1 MAEGER
7 RVRLVRLRPED
18 ASELAAACRA
28 SVELHRPWVSP
39 PIIASA
45 WRRTL
50 ERTSDRHVPLGG
62 RLLDGGQLVAVVNVQ
77 EIVRG
82 LFLSAYLGYEAFVPH
97 TGRGLRRD
105 TLALAVDH
113 CFTEALAG
121 GLGLHR
127 VEANIQP
134 ANDRSIAL
142 VRSLGFRCEGYS
154 PRYLRIAGAWRDHER
169 WAVTTEEWPTPAS
182 SRRTQN
188 SRSSPE
194 SSPRSAS

>member
-1 MAEGER
+1 M
-7 RVRLVRLRPED
+7 RLRPED

-39 PIIASA
+39 PVIASA

-62 RLLDGGQLVAVVNVQ
+62 RLVDGGQLVAVVNVQ

-82 LFLSAYLGYEAFVPH
+82 LFWSAYLGYEAFVPH
-97 TGRGLRRD
+97 TGRGLMRE

-113 CFTEALAG
+113 CFAEASAG
-121 GLGLHR
+121 GLALHR

-142 VRSLGFRCEGYS
+142 VRSLGFRREGYS
-154 PRYLRIAGAWRDHER
+154 PRYLRIAGTWRDHER
-169 WAVTTEEWPTPAS
+169 WAVTTEEWPTPVA
-182 SRRTQN
+182 RQN